1 VRCGRDSEYSRFH
14 IVPSV
19 YRTHLPDALKSHRSH
34 DVVLLC
40 FDCLNEGLRQ
50 QHRVKKRLSEQYDA
64 PMEDVSKFHTLNQ
77 YILAMKKIS
86 NTLLENWERIPQE
99 QKDNLIV
106 KILEMSRFCLEIQ
119 NESND
124 ANIELDPK

>member
-1 VRCGRDSEYSRFH
+1 
-14 IVPSV
+14 
-19 YRTHLPDALKSHRSH
+19 
-34 DVVLLC
+34 
-40 FDCLNEGLRQ
+40 
-50 QHRVKKRLSEQYDA
+50 
-64 PMEDVSKFHTLNQ
+64 MEDVSKFHTLNQ